1 MLKIYNEYQKHG
13 IDEYYKNYST
23 QYVNPHE
30 EKIKSIYLKYI
41 YNELI
46 DNKLILDIACGSGLI
61 SQIISEFNTN
71 LIVKGC
77 DPYFNNKYCH
87 YDYSFEDIV
96 QGKLEESYDVGIC
109 CYAYHLM
116 KYELQ
121 YDFLT
126 NIAYSLK
133 KFIIIS
139 PSKKIIINHPLW
151 KIINSIRQ
159 DKITVI
165 ILEKLIF

>member
-1 MLKIYNEYQKHG
+1 MLKIYNEYQKYG
-13 IDEYYKNYST
+13 VAEYYKTHST
-23 QYVNPHE
+23 QYTNPHE
-30 EKIKSIYLKYI
+30 EKIKNIYLKYI
-41 YNELI
+41 RKYII
-46 DNKLILDIACGSGLI
+46 DSKKILDIACGSGLI
-61 SQIISEFNTN
+61 SEIISEYDNH

-77 DPYFNNKYCH
+77 DPYFDNKYCH
-87 YDYSFEDIV
+87 YNYSFEDIV
-96 QGKLEESYDVGIC
+96 KGELSESFDIGIC

-126 NIAYSLK
+126 NIAYLLN

-151 KIINSIRQ
+151 KINNHIRE
-159 DKITVI
+159 DKITII